1 VVGTLLGVCSVERPE
16 GLCVDIWTVKRE
28 RERERESQL
37 KNFDFLKV
45 FLRKR
50 VVATFEMRFRGTA
63 DFTIG

>member
-1 VVGTLLGVCSVERPE
+1 VERPE
-16 GLCVDIWTVKRE
+16 GLCVHLDSEEERE

-50 VVATFEMRFRGTA
+50 VVATFEMRFRVTA

>member
-1 VVGTLLGVCSVERPE
+1 
-16 GLCVDIWTVKRE
+16 
-28 RERERESQL
+28 
-37 KNFDFLKV
+37 LKV

>member
-1 VVGTLLGVCSVERPE
+1 VCSVERPQ
-16 GLCVDIWTVKRE
+16 GLCVHLDSEE

-45 FLRKR
+45 FFLRKR